1 MHLRMCPV
9 IGISLQLVVVF
20 EEPTPSRSELSVLG
34 NLRGG
39 SSAIV

>member
-1 MHLRMCPV
+1 MHLRMYPAN
-9 IGISLQLVVVF
+9 GLSLGVSVVF
-20 EEPTPSRSELSVLG
+20 DEPTPSRSELSVLG